1 MTAKGRK
8 LREHQASRAPEH
20 TRHVL
25 WGALVHRQAWRAK
38 AMQLRNGFLQCCHV
52 GAQGMCTEAR
62 ASGTSFPVDSGVSA
76 SGNPCP
82 IPYGDRLILRNTY
95 PPAHATTWGQCAHA
109 GKDFD
114 VQAPHVRAAWRPAHA
129 QPRGRA
135 AIDRNGGAEVGQHVV
150 QQQVLRSAPQLVTML
165 CSRRALDVR
174 SVYACTLL
182 QILQT
187 GVRMHAREHTQ
198 CAPARI

>member
-1 MTAKGRK
+1 LTAKGRK

-135 AIDRNGGAEVGQHVV
+135 AIDRNRGAEVGQHVV
-150 QQQVLRSAPQLVTML
+150 DVRLMCAVSMHAHCCKFCKRECACMHANTRSARP
-165 CSRRALDVR
+165 
-174 SVYACTLL
+174 
-182 QILQT
+182 
-187 GVRMHAREHTQ
+187 HASECKRNKRT
-198 CAPARI
+198 